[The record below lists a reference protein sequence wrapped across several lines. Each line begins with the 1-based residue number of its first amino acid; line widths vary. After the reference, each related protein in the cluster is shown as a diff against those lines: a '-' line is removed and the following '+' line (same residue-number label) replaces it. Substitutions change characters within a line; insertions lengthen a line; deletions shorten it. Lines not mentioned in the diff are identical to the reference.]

1 VNKGLLVVVVLV
13 MASSL
18 VLGCPVPVV
27 EPEVQVDPAAAWPQ
41 REVSIIVP
49 WSAGGATDLLFRAVA
64 KVFPDHAHGQP
75 LLIKNMPGGGSAIG
89 YGAAAVADP
98 DGYTLVS
105 AVTPIVTRP
114 QMGEVPWHPL
124 ESFEPVILLVKN
136 PCMIIVNTAKTRWHS
151 LSELVEYVRENPM
164 MVTLGNPGAGGGN
177 HLVGLKFEIY
187 AEGEFNHIPFAGG
200 GPQVTALLG
209 GHIDTATVSAPEGF
223 PGIKA
228 GDLKILAVYAE
239 ERLPE
244 FPDVPT
250 AREQGFDF
258 VAAMWRGVAAPA
270 GTDPA
275 LVERIHDVFK
285 AVMEDPRFIQDAV
298 ALGQVLTRLGPE
310 EFRSLIEEEYALYGA
325 AIKKHGLG
333 DFHR

>member
-1 VNKGLLVVVVLV
+1 MSKRRKLWQIGLVLLAGILLV
-13 MASSL
+13 A
-18 VLGCPVPVV
+18 CPVPVDV
-27 EPEVQVDPAAAWPQ
+27 PEVVDHAAWPE
-41 REVSIIVP
+41 REVTIIVP
-49 WSAGGATDLLFRAVA
+49 WAAGGATDLLFRAVVE
-64 KVFPDHAHGQP
+64 VFPDHAHGQP
-75 LLIKNMPGGGSAIG
+75 LIVKNMPGGGSAVG

-124 ESFEPVILLVKN
+124 TSFAPVILLVKN
-136 PCMIIVNTAKTRWHS
+136 PCMIIVNTVHTRWHS
-151 LSELVEYVRENPM
+151 LPELVEYLREKPM
-164 MVTLGNPGAGGGN
+164 GITLGNPGAGGGN
-177 HLVGLKFEIY
+177 HLVGLKFEI
-187 AEGEFNHIPFAGG
+187 ASGTQFTHVPFDGG

-209 GHIDTATVSAPEGF
+209 GHIDAATVSAPEGF

-239 ERLPE
+239 KRLPE

-258 VAAMWRGVAAPA
+258 VASMWRGVAVPA

-275 LVERIHDVFK
+275 LIERIRDVFK
-285 AVMEDPRFIQDAV
+285 AVLEDPRFIEDMV
-298 ALGQVLTRLGPE
+298 AMGQMPMYLGPE
-310 EFRSLIEEEYALYGA
+310 EFRSLIQEEYEYYGA
-325 AIKKHGLG
+325 AIRAAGLG
-333 DFHR
+333 DLHN